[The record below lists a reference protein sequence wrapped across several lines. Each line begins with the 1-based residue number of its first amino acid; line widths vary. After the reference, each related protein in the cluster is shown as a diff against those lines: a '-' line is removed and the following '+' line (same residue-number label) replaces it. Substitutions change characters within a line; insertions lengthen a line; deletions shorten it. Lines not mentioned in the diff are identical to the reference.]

1 MTAVLFAAL
10 SSVAFGGSD
19 FYGGLASRRFAT
31 LKVLVVAA
39 PASLIIEIAAWPA
52 LGGSW
57 STGAILWGGMSGV
70 AYAVAFGLLYWC
82 LAKGPIIVLSPVSAT
97 ISAVVPVAAGLSFG
111 ETLSSVGV
119 AGTVIAVLAV
129 SLLGFSG
136 GDGGEQQTASTRP
149 SMLALGAAI
158 AAGAT
163 IALQLICL
171 DRAPTDSGMAPL
183 VAGRIVA
190 TILVWIAVP
199 LTQAHISREGRAS
212 DWSAAIASGVLDS
225 LATIAFV
232 LAVRAGDLA
241 IVAVITALYPA
252 GTIVL
257 ARLVLHE
264 TVSRVQFGG
273 LMTAGVAVTLLALS
287 S

>member
-97 ISAVVPVAAGLSFG
+97 VSAVVPVAAGLSFG

-129 SLLGFSG
+129 SLLGFS
-136 GDGGEQQTASTRP
+136 GGEQQTASTRP

-190 TILVWIAVP
+190 TILVWAAVP
-199 LTQAHISREGRAS
+199 LTRARIGREGRAS

>member
-10 SSVAFGGSD
+10 SSIAFGGSD

-57 STGAILWGGMSGV
+57 SLDAAVWGGISGV

-97 ISAVVPVAAGLSFG
+97 VSAVVPVAAGLSFG
-111 ETLSSVGV
+111 ETLSSVGLT
-119 AGTVIAVLAV
+119 GTVIAVVAV
-129 SLLGFSG
+129 LLLGFSG
-136 GDGGEQQTASTRP
+136 GEQQKPSSRP
-149 SMLALGAAI
+149 TMLALGAAI

-171 DRAPTDSGMAPL
+171 DRAPSDSGMAPL
-183 VAGRIVA
+183 VAGRIIA
-190 TILVWIAVP
+190 TLLVWAAVP
-199 LTQAHISREGRAS
+199 LAQARIGRDGRLS

-225 LATIAFV
+225 FATIAFV

-241 IVAVITALYPA
+241 VVAVITALYPA
-252 GTIVL
+252 GTILL

-264 TVSRVQFGG
+264 TVSRVQLGG
-273 LMTAGVAVTLLALS
+273 LVTAGVAVTLLALS